1 MDEVTGI
8 IALPKRR
15 ILREKAVMK
24 LENLLRQK
32 VRCMPLA
39 EREARQQ
46 SVPRPPKNRPQA
58 PGAWQGKRCQQ
69 PRSGAGGSQ
78 GDNCRRKIRGSPQAT
93 GATLQGPALP
103 RAHGAGLAAW
113 SRAPDA
119 PGQSP
124 ADTGELGVAEFQQVG
139 SALGLHLEQIP
150 AARRASVSLL
160 AQEQERCPAALAK
173 QSESVVGKNVT
184 GAMLS
189 LT

>member
-15 ILREKAVMK
+15 ILREEAVMK

-58 PGAWQGKRCQQ
+58 PGAWQGKRRRQ

-78 GDNCRRKIRGSPQAT
+78 GDNCRRKIRGSPQAM

-124 ADTGELGVAEFQQVG
+124 ADTEELGVAEFQQVG
-139 SALGLHLEQIP
+139 SVLGLHLEQIP

-160 AQEQERCPAALAK
+160 AQEQE
-173 QSESVVGKNVT
+173 
-184 GAMLS
+184 
-189 LT
+189 